1 MNWLK
6 NIKENSITFLIY
18 TILLMIVTNGVLDYY
33 YRITLEKHEAI
44 ANEVEDAKSNMT
56 YLLNALQNID
66 VGFRGYY
73 IVPKEQ
79 LLSPYKTAKEQ
90 LKENIRHIESI
101 MRNQGLVVDDFKP
114 VKDAFNDYIL
124 LIEKLIQWR
133 DEGRIADIEN
143 VVNDDPGRELW
154 LVYDGFNK
162 KFQPQQNEILAK
174 SEKEIS
180 SAILVSSLVRLS
192 MLIFGIPTLIIVAVR
207 LNRAQRKRKELFT
220 NLDESNK
227 RYLFNPKEGQDGD
240 RVEEQAIIKSLI
252 SNLQKAAEFIA
263 NIAKGNYEMQWAGL
277 NEKNKKDNEENLV
290 GELLKMRDQMV
301 KVRQEDQK
309 RMWVTEGI
317 SLFSEIV
324 RQHQDNMEMLSDTLT
339 SQIAKYLKANQ
350 VYLYF
355 VSDNDDNDELILELF
370 GCYAYDKKRY
380 VEKTIEIGQGLVG
393 QTYLEKS
400 TNYLTKI
407 PDNYV
412 TITSGLGEATPN
424 CLVIVPLKFND
435 AVEGILEIASF
446 KPFQQ
451 HEIDF
456 LERIGEIIASAIINI
471 RGAVKMKKMMEIMQV
486 QSEEMRAQEEE
497 MRQNMEELQ
506 ATQEEMSRKA
516 QEYQGLLVEKETL
529 IEQYAKEI
537 TALKEKKA
545 SAE

>member
-1 MNWLK
+1 MKWLK
-6 NIKENSITFLIY
+6 NIKENSIIFLIY
-18 TILLMIVTNGVLDYY
+18 AILLMIVTNGVLDYY
-33 YRITLEKHEAI
+33 YRKTLEKHEAT
-44 ANEVEDAKSNMT
+44 AKEVQDVKNHMT
-56 YLLNALQNID
+56 HLLNTLQNMD

-79 LLSPYKTAKEQ
+79 LLSPFIQAKGQ
-90 LKENIRHIESI
+90 LGENMKNIERI
-101 MRNQGLVVDDFKP
+101 MHAQGLPVEEFKP
-114 VKDAFNDYIL
+114 VKDAFHEYAL
-124 LIEKLIQWR
+124 LIDQLVQWR
-133 DEGRIADIEN
+133 DEERLSDIEN
-143 VVNDDPGRELW
+143 VINDDPGLDLW
-154 LVYDGFNK
+154 LVYDAFNQ
-162 KFQPQQNEILAK
+162 KFQAKQNEILAK
-174 SEKEIS
+174 SERIIS
-180 SAILVSSLVRLS
+180 RAMTISSLVRLS
-192 MLIFGIPTLIIVAVR
+192 MLVFGIPTLIIVAIR
-207 LNRAQRKRKELFT
+207 LNRAQRRRKELFIS
-220 NLDESNK
+220 LDESNK
-227 RYLFNPKEGQDGD
+227 KYLFNSKEEQDND
-240 RVEEQAIIKSLI
+240 KVEEHAIIKSLI
-252 SNLQKAAEFIA
+252 TNLQKAAEFISS
-263 NIAKGNYEMQWAGL
+263 IAKGDYEIQWEGL
-277 NEKNKKDNEENLV
+277 NEHNKKDNEDNVV

-301 KVRQEDQK
+301 NVRQEDQK
-309 RMWVTEGI
+309 RMWTTEGI

-355 VSDNDDNDELILELF
+355 VSDKEDEIVLELF

-407 PDNYV
+407 PANYV

-435 AVEGILEIASF
+435 VVEGILEIASF

-451 HEIDF
+451 YEIDF

-471 RGAVKMKKMMEIMQV
+471 RGAVKMKKMMETMQV

-516 QEYQGLLVEKETL
+516 QEYQGLLEEKESM
-529 IEQYAKEI
+529 IEKYVEEI
-537 TALKEKKA
+537 NSLKESKA
-545 SAE
+545 V

>member
-1 MNWLK
+1 MKWLK
-6 NIKENSITFLIY
+6 NIKENSIIFLIY
-18 TILLMIVTNGVLDYY
+18 AILLMIVTNGVLDYY
-33 YRITLEKHEAI
+33 YRKTLEKHEAT
-44 ANEVEDAKSNMT
+44 AKEVQDVKNHMT
-56 YLLNALQNID
+56 HLLNTLQNMD

-79 LLSPYKTAKEQ
+79 LLSPFIQAKGQ
-90 LKENIRHIESI
+90 LGENMKNIERI
-101 MRNQGLVVDDFKP
+101 MHAQGLPVEEFKP
-114 VKDAFNDYIL
+114 VKDAFHEYAL
-124 LIEKLIQWR
+124 LIDQLVQWR
-133 DEGRIADIEN
+133 DEERLSDIEN
-143 VVNDDPGRELW
+143 VINDDPGLDLW
-154 LVYDGFNK
+154 LVYDAFNQ
-162 KFQPQQNEILAK
+162 KFQAKQNEILAK
-174 SEKEIS
+174 SERIIS
-180 SAILVSSLVRLS
+180 RAMTISSLVRLS
-192 MLIFGIPTLIIVAVR
+192 MLVFGIPTLIIVAIR
-207 LNRAQRKRKELFT
+207 LNKAQRRRKELFIS
-220 NLDESNK
+220 LDESNK
-227 RYLFNPKEGQDGD
+227 KYLFNSNEDQDDD
-240 RVEEQAIIKSLI
+240 RVDEQEIIKSLI
-252 SNLQKAAEFIA
+252 ANLQKAAEFIS
-263 NIAKGNYEMQWAGL
+263 NIAKGNYEIQWAGL

-301 KVRQEDQK
+301 NVRQEDQK

-355 VSDNDDNDELILELF
+355 VSDEDEELVLELF

-380 VEKTIEIGQGLVG
+380 VEKTIAPGQGLVG

-407 PDNYV
+407 PPNYV
-412 TITSGLGEATPN
+412 NITSGLGEATPN

-435 AVEGILEIASF
+435 IVEGILEIASF

-451 HEIDF
+451 HEIEF

-471 RGAVKMKKMMEIMQV
+471 RGAVKMKKMMETMQV

-516 QEYQGLLVEKETL
+516 QEYQ
-529 IEQYAKEI
+529 
-537 TALKEKKA
+537 
-545 SAE
+545 

>member
-1 MNWLK
+1 MKWLK

-18 TILLMIVTNGVLDYY
+18 AILLMIVTNGVLDYY
-33 YRITLEKHEAI
+33 YRKTLEKHEAT
-44 ANEVEDAKSNMT
+44 AKEVQDVKNHMT
-56 YLLNALQNID
+56 HLLNTLQNMD

-79 LLSPYKTAKEQ
+79 LLSPFIQAKGQ
-90 LKENIRHIESI
+90 LGENMKNIERI
-101 MRNQGLVVDDFKP
+101 MHAQGLPVEEFKP
-114 VKDAFNDYIL
+114 VKDAFHEYAL
-124 LIEKLIQWR
+124 LIDQLVQWR
-133 DEGRIADIEN
+133 DEERLSDIEN
-143 VVNDDPGRELW
+143 VINDDPGLDLW
-154 LVYDGFNK
+154 LVYDAFNQ
-162 KFQPQQNEILAK
+162 KFQAKQNEILAK
-174 SEKEIS
+174 SERIIS
-180 SAILVSSLVRLS
+180 RAMTISSLVRLS
-192 MLIFGIPTLIIVAVR
+192 MLVFGIPTLIIVAIR
-207 LNRAQRKRKELFT
+207 LNRTQRRRKELFIS
-220 NLDESNK
+220 LDESNK
-227 RYLFNPKEGQDGD
+227 KYLFNSNEDQDDD
-240 RVEEQAIIKSLI
+240 RVDEQEIIKSLI
-252 SNLQKAAEFIA
+252 ANLQKAAEFIS
-263 NIAKGNYEMQWAGL
+263 NIAKGNYEIQWAGL

-301 KVRQEDQK
+301 NVRQEDQK

-355 VSDNDDNDELILELF
+355 VSDEDEELVLELF

-380 VEKTIEIGQGLVG
+380 VEKTIAPGQGLVG

-407 PDNYV
+407 PPNYV
-412 TITSGLGEATPN
+412 NITSGLGEATPN

-435 AVEGILEIASF
+435 IVEGILEIASF

-451 HEIDF
+451 HEIEF

-471 RGAVKMKKMMEIMQV
+471 RGAVKMKKMMETMQV

-516 QEYQGLLVEKETL
+516 QEYQGLLEEKESM
-529 IEQYAKEI
+529 IEKYVEEI
-537 TALKEKKA
+537 NSLKESKA
-545 SAE
+545 L

>member
-6 NIKENSITFLIY
+6 NIKENSIIFLIY
-18 TILLMIVTNGVLDYY
+18 AILLMIVTNGILDYY
-33 YRITLEKHEAI
+33 HRQTLAKHEAI
-44 ANEVEDAKSNMT
+44 AGEVEEAKNNMT

-79 LLSPYKTAKEQ
+79 LLSPYKGAKEQ
-90 LKENIRHIESI
+90 LKENFRNIERI
-101 MRNQGLVVDDFKP
+101 MSNQGLAVEEFKP
-114 VKDAFNDYIL
+114 VKDAYNNYIS
-124 LIEKLIQWR
+124 LIERLIEWR
-133 DEGRIADIEN
+133 DEGRMADIEN
-143 VVNDDPGRELW
+143 VINEDPGRDLW
-154 LVYDGFNK
+154 LIYDAFNK
-162 KFQPQQNEILAK
+162 KFQPKQNEILAE
-174 SEKEIS
+174 SETQISRAIMIS
-180 SAILVSSLVRLS
+180 SWVRLS
-192 MLIFGIPTLIIVAVR
+192 MLIFGIPTLVIVAIR
-207 LNRAQRKRKELFT
+207 LNRAQKRRKELFLS
-220 NLDESNK
+220 LDESNRK
-227 RYLFNPKEGQDGD
+227 YLFNSKEGQDND
-240 RVEEQAIIKSLI
+240 KVEEHTIIQSLI
-252 SNLQKAAEFIA
+252 TNLQKAAEFIS
-263 NIAKGNYEMQWAGL
+263 NIAKGNYEIQWEGL
-277 NEKNKKDNEENLV
+277 NENNKKENENNVV

-301 KVRQEDQK
+301 NVRQEDQK
-309 RMWVTEGI
+309 RMWTTEGI

-324 RQHQDNMEMLSDTLT
+324 RQHQDNMEVLSDTLT

-355 VSDNDDNDELILELF
+355 VSDEEDELVLELF

-380 VEKTIEIGQGLVG
+380 VEKTIEPGQGLVG

-407 PDNYV
+407 PANYV

-435 AVEGILEIASF
+435 IVEGILEIASF
-446 KPFQQ
+446 KPFEQY
-451 HEIDF
+451 EIEF

-471 RGAVKMKKMMEIMQV
+471 RGAVKMKKMMETMQV

-516 QEYQGLLVEKETL
+516 QEYQGLLEEKESM
-529 IEQYAKEI
+529 IEKYVEEI
-537 TALKEKKA
+537 NSLKESKTLQ
-545 SAE
+545 

>member
-1 MNWLK
+1 MKWLK
-6 NIKENSITFLIY
+6 NIKENSIIFLIY
-18 TILLMIVTNGVLDYY
+18 AILLMIVTNGVLDYY
-33 YRITLEKHEAI
+33 YRKTLEKHEAT
-44 ANEVEDAKSNMT
+44 AKEVQDVKNHMT
-56 YLLNALQNID
+56 HLLNTLQNMD

-79 LLSPYKTAKEQ
+79 LLSPFIQAKGQ
-90 LKENIRHIESI
+90 LGENMKNIERI
-101 MRNQGLVVDDFKP
+101 MHAQGLPVEEFKP
-114 VKDAFNDYIL
+114 VKDAFHEYAL
-124 LIEKLIQWR
+124 LIDQLVQWR
-133 DEGRIADIEN
+133 DEERLSDIEN
-143 VVNDDPGRELW
+143 VINDDPGLDLW
-154 LVYDGFNK
+154 LVYDAFNQ
-162 KFQPQQNEILAK
+162 KFQAKQNEILAK
-174 SEKEIS
+174 SERIIS
-180 SAILVSSLVRLS
+180 RAMTISSLVRLS
-192 MLIFGIPTLIIVAVR
+192 MLVFGIPTLIIVAIR
-207 LNRAQRKRKELFT
+207 LNRAQRRRKELFIS
-220 NLDESNK
+220 LDESNK
-227 RYLFNPKEGQDGD
+227 KYLFNSNEDQDDD
-240 RVEEQAIIKSLI
+240 RVDEQEIIKSLI
-252 SNLQKAAEFIA
+252 ANLQKAAEFIS
-263 NIAKGNYEMQWAGL
+263 NIAKGNYEIQWAGL

-301 KVRQEDQK
+301 NVRQEDQK

-355 VSDNDDNDELILELF
+355 VSDEDEELVLELF

-380 VEKTIEIGQGLVG
+380 VEKTIAPGQGLVG

-407 PDNYV
+407 PPNYV
-412 TITSGLGEATPN
+412 NITSGLGEATPN

-435 AVEGILEIASF
+435 IVEGILEIASF

-451 HEIDF
+451 HEIEF

-471 RGAVKMKKMMEIMQV
+471 RGAVKMKKMMETMQV

-516 QEYQGLLVEKETL
+516 QEYQGLLEEKESM
-529 IEQYAKEI
+529 IEKYVEEI
-537 TALKEKKA
+537 NSLKESKA
-545 SAE
+545 L

>member
-1 MNWLK
+1 MKWLK
-6 NIKENSITFLIY
+6 NIKENSIIFLIY
-18 TILLMIVTNGVLDYY
+18 AILLMIVTNGVLDYY
-33 YRITLEKHEAI
+33 YRKTLEKHEAT
-44 ANEVEDAKSNMT
+44 ANEVQDVKNHMT
-56 YLLNALQNID
+56 HLLNTLQNMD

-79 LLSPYKTAKEQ
+79 LLSPFIQAKGQ
-90 LKENIRHIESI
+90 LGENMKNIERI
-101 MRNQGLVVDDFKP
+101 MHAQGLPVEEFKP
-114 VKDAFNDYIL
+114 VKDAFHEYAL
-124 LIEKLIQWR
+124 LIDQLVQWR
-133 DEGRIADIEN
+133 DEERLSDIEN
-143 VVNDDPGRELW
+143 VINDDPGLDLW
-154 LVYDGFNK
+154 LVYDAFNQ
-162 KFQPQQNEILAK
+162 KFQAKQNEILAK
-174 SEKEIS
+174 SERIIS
-180 SAILVSSLVRLS
+180 RAMTISSLVRLS
-192 MLIFGIPTLIIVAVR
+192 MLVFGIPTLIIVAIR
-207 LNRAQRKRKELFT
+207 LNKAQRRRKELFIS
-220 NLDESNK
+220 LDESNK
-227 RYLFNPKEGQDGD
+227 KYLFNSNEDQDDD
-240 RVEEQAIIKSLI
+240 RVDEQEIIKSLI
-252 SNLQKAAEFIA
+252 ANLQKAAEFIS
-263 NIAKGNYEMQWAGL
+263 NIAKGNYEIQWAGL

-301 KVRQEDQK
+301 NVRQEDQK

-355 VSDNDDNDELILELF
+355 VSDEDEELVLELF

-380 VEKTIEIGQGLVG
+380 VEKTIAPGQGLVG

-407 PDNYV
+407 PPNYV
-412 TITSGLGEATPN
+412 NITSGLGEATPN

-435 AVEGILEIASF
+435 IVEGILEIASF

-451 HEIDF
+451 HEIEF

-471 RGAVKMKKMMEIMQV
+471 RGAVKMKKMMETMQV

-516 QEYQGLLVEKETL
+516 QEYQGLLEEKESM
-529 IEQYAKEI
+529 IEKYVEEI
-537 TALKEKKA
+537 NSLKESKA
-545 SAE
+545 L

>member
-6 NIKENSITFLIY
+6 NIKENSIVFLIY
-18 TILLMIVTNGVLDYY
+18 AILLMIITNGALDYY
-33 YRITLEKHEAI
+33 YRKTLEKHEAI
-44 ANEVEDAKSNMT
+44 AREVEDAKNNMT
-56 YLLNALQNID
+56 HLLNALQNID

-79 LLSPYKTAKEQ
+79 LLSPYKGAKDQ
-90 LKENIRHIESI
+90 LAQNIKNIESI
-101 MRNQGLVVDDFKP
+101 MKNQGLAVQDFKP

-124 LIEKLIQWR
+124 LIEQLIQWR
-133 DEGRIADIEN
+133 DEDRMADIESVIN
-143 VVNDDPGRELW
+143 EDPGRDLW
-154 LVYDGFNK
+154 LVYDKFNK
-162 KFQPQQNEILAK
+162 NFQPQQNEILAK
-174 SEKEIS
+174 SEKQIS
-180 SAILVSSLVRLS
+180 RAILISSLVRLS
-192 MLIFGIPTLIIVAVR
+192 MLIFGIPTLIIVAIR
-207 LNRAQRKRKELFT
+207 LNKSQKRRKELFID
-220 NLDESNK
+220 LDESNK
-227 RYLFNPKEGQDGD
+227 KYLFNPKEDQEDD
-240 RVEEQAIIKSLI
+240 KVEEQMVIKSLI
-252 SNLQKAAEFIA
+252 ANLQKAAEFIA
-263 NIAKGNYEMQWAGL
+263 SIAKGNYDIQWAGL

-290 GELLKMRDQMV
+290 GELLKMRDQMI

-324 RQHQDNMEMLSDTLT
+324 RQHQDNMELLSDTLT
-339 SQIAKYLKANQ
+339 SQIAKYLNANQ

-355 VSDNDDNDELILELF
+355 VSDKEDEVVLELF

-380 VEKTIEIGQGLVG
+380 IEKTIAPGQGLVG

-407 PDNYV
+407 PQDYV
-412 TITSGLGEATPN
+412 RITSGLGEATPN
-424 CLVIVPLKFND
+424 SLLIVPLKFND

-451 HEIDF
+451 HELDF

-471 RGAVKMKKMMEIMQV
+471 RGAVKMKKMMETMQV

-506 ATQEEMSRKA
+506 ATQEEMARKA

-537 TALKEKKA
+537 TSLKGKKA
-545 SAE
+545 SVKKV

>member
-1 MNWLK
+1 MKWLK
-6 NIKENSITFLIY
+6 NIKENSIIFLIY
-18 TILLMIVTNGVLDYY
+18 AILLMIVTNGVLDYY
-33 YRITLEKHEAI
+33 YRKTLEKHEAT
-44 ANEVEDAKSNMT
+44 AKEVQDVKNHMT
-56 YLLNALQNID
+56 HLLNTLQNMD

-79 LLSPYKTAKEQ
+79 LLSPFIQAKGQ
-90 LKENIRHIESI
+90 LGENMKNIERI
-101 MRNQGLVVDDFKP
+101 MHAQGLPVEEFKP
-114 VKDAFNDYIL
+114 VKDAFHEYAL
-124 LIEKLIQWR
+124 LIDQLVQWR
-133 DEGRIADIEN
+133 DEERLSDIEN
-143 VVNDDPGRELW
+143 VINDDPGLDLW
-154 LVYDGFNK
+154 LVYDAFNQ
-162 KFQPQQNEILAK
+162 KFQAKQNEILAK
-174 SEKEIS
+174 SERIIS
-180 SAILVSSLVRLS
+180 RAMTISSLVRLS
-192 MLIFGIPTLIIVAVR
+192 MLVFGIPTLIIVAIR
-207 LNRAQRKRKELFT
+207 LNKAQRRRKELFIS
-220 NLDESNK
+220 LDESNK
-227 RYLFNPKEGQDGD
+227 KYLFNSNEDQDDD
-240 RVEEQAIIKSLI
+240 RVDEQEIIKSLI
-252 SNLQKAAEFIA
+252 ANLQKAAEFIS
-263 NIAKGNYEMQWAGL
+263 NIAKGNYEIQWAGL

-301 KVRQEDQK
+301 NVRQEDQK

-355 VSDNDDNDELILELF
+355 VSDEDEELVLELF

-380 VEKTIEIGQGLVG
+380 VEKTIAPGQGLVG

-407 PDNYV
+407 PPNYV
-412 TITSGLGEATPN
+412 NITSGLGEATPN

-435 AVEGILEIASF
+435 IVEGILEIASF

-451 HEIDF
+451 HEIEF

-471 RGAVKMKKMMEIMQV
+471 RGAVKMKKMMETMQV

-516 QEYQGLLVEKETL
+516 QEYQGLLEEKESM
-529 IEQYAKEI
+529 IEKYVEEI
-537 TALKEKKA
+537 NSLKESKA
-545 SAE
+545 L

>member
-6 NIKENSITFLIY
+6 NIKENSIVFLIY
-18 TILLMIVTNGVLDYY
+18 AILLMIITNGALDYY
-33 YRITLEKHEAI
+33 QRKTLEKHEAV
-44 ANEVEDAKSNMT
+44 AREVEDIKGHMT
-56 YLLNALQNID
+56 FLLNALQNMDI
-66 VGFRGYY
+66 GFRGYY
-73 IVPKEQ
+73 IVPTPQ
-79 LLSPYKTAKEQ
+79 QLSPFIEAKGMLNERMI
-90 LKENIRHIESI
+90 LVERI
-101 MRNQGLVVDDFKP
+101 MANQGLVAENFRP
-114 VKDAFNDYIL
+114 VKNAFSEYVV
-124 LIEKLIQWR
+124 LIEKMVQWR
-133 DEGRIADIEN
+133 DEERFTDIEN
-143 VVNDDPGRELW
+143 VINDDPGLDLW
-154 LVYDGFNK
+154 LVYDAFNK
-162 KFQPQQNEILAK
+162 KLQAQENEILAT
-174 SEKEIS
+174 SEKEVS
-180 SAILVSSLVRLS
+180 RAILISSLVRLI
-192 MLIFGIPTLIIVAVR
+192 MLVFGIPTLIIVVIR
-207 LNRAQRKRKELFT
+207 LNQAQRNRKELFT
-220 NLDESNK
+220 NLDDSNK
-227 RYLFNPKEGQDGD
+227 KYLFNPKEDQEGD

-263 NIAKGNYEMQWAGL
+263 NIAKGNYEIQWAGL

>member
-1 MNWLK
+1 MKWLK
-6 NIKENSITFLIY
+6 NIKENSIIFLIY
-18 TILLMIVTNGVLDYY
+18 AILLMIVTNGVLDYY
-33 YRITLEKHEAI
+33 YRKTLEKHEAT
-44 ANEVEDAKSNMT
+44 ANEVQDVKNHMT
-56 YLLNALQNID
+56 HLLNTLQNMD

-79 LLSPYKTAKEQ
+79 LLSPFIQAKGQ
-90 LKENIRHIESI
+90 LGENMKNIERI
-101 MRNQGLVVDDFKP
+101 MHAQGLPVEEFKP
-114 VKDAFNDYIL
+114 VKDAFHEYAL
-124 LIEKLIQWR
+124 LIDQLVQWR
-133 DEGRIADIEN
+133 DEERLSDIEN
-143 VVNDDPGRELW
+143 VINDDPGLDLW
-154 LVYDGFNK
+154 LVYDAFNQ
-162 KFQPQQNEILAK
+162 KFQAKQNEILAK
-174 SEKEIS
+174 SERIIS
-180 SAILVSSLVRLS
+180 RAMTISSLVRLS
-192 MLIFGIPTLIIVAVR
+192 MLVFGIPTLIIVAIR
-207 LNRAQRKRKELFT
+207 LNKAQRRRKELFIS
-220 NLDESNK
+220 LDESNK
-227 RYLFNPKEGQDGD
+227 KYLFNSNEDQDDD
-240 RVEEQAIIKSLI
+240 RVDEQEIIKSLI
-252 SNLQKAAEFIA
+252 ANLQKAAEFIS
-263 NIAKGNYEMQWAGL
+263 NIAKGNYEIQWAGL

-301 KVRQEDQK
+301 NVRQEDQK

-355 VSDNDDNDELILELF
+355 VSDEDEELVLELF

-380 VEKTIEIGQGLVG
+380 VEKTIAPGQGLVG

-407 PDNYV
+407 PPNYV
-412 TITSGLGEATPN
+412 NITSGLGEATPN

-435 AVEGILEIASF
+435 IVEGILEIASF

-451 HEIDF
+451 HEIEF

-471 RGAVKMKKMMEIMQV
+471 RGAVKMKKMMETMQV

-516 QEYQGLLVEKETL
+516 QEYQGLLEEKESM
-529 IEQYAKEI
+529 IEKYVEEI
-537 TALKEKKA
+537 NSLKESKA
-545 SAE
+545 V

>member
-1 MNWLK
+1 MKWLK
-6 NIKENSITFLIY
+6 NIKENSIIFLIY
-18 TILLMIVTNGVLDYY
+18 AILLMIVTNGVLDYY
-33 YRITLEKHEAI
+33 YRKTLEKHEAT
-44 ANEVEDAKSNMT
+44 AKEVQDVKNHMT
-56 YLLNALQNID
+56 HLLNTLQNMD

-79 LLSPYKTAKEQ
+79 LLSPFIQAKGQ
-90 LKENIRHIESI
+90 LGENMKNIERI
-101 MRNQGLVVDDFKP
+101 MHAQGLPVEEFKP
-114 VKDAFNDYIL
+114 VKDAFYEYAL
-124 LIEKLIQWR
+124 LIDQLVQWR
-133 DEGRIADIEN
+133 DEERLSDIEN
-143 VVNDDPGRELW
+143 VINDDPGLDLW
-154 LVYDGFNK
+154 LVYDAFNQ
-162 KFQPQQNEILAK
+162 KFQAKQNEILAK
-174 SEKEIS
+174 SERIIS
-180 SAILVSSLVRLS
+180 RAMTISSLVRLS
-192 MLIFGIPTLIIVAVR
+192 MLVFGIPTLIIVAIR
-207 LNRAQRKRKELFT
+207 LNRAQRRRKELFIS
-220 NLDESNK
+220 LDESNK
-227 RYLFNPKEGQDGD
+227 KYLFNSNEDQDDD
-240 RVEEQAIIKSLI
+240 RVDEQEIIKSLI
-252 SNLQKAAEFIA
+252 ANLQKAAEFIS
-263 NIAKGNYEMQWAGL
+263 NIAKGNYEIQWAGL

-301 KVRQEDQK
+301 NVRQEDQK

-355 VSDNDDNDELILELF
+355 VSDEDEELVLELF

-380 VEKTIEIGQGLVG
+380 VEKTIAPGQGLVG

-407 PDNYV
+407 PPNYV
-412 TITSGLGEATPN
+412 NITSGLGEATPN

-435 AVEGILEIASF
+435 IVEGILEIASF

-451 HEIDF
+451 HEIEF

-471 RGAVKMKKMMEIMQV
+471 RGAVKMKKMMETMQV

-516 QEYQGLLVEKETL
+516 QEYQGLLEEKESM
-529 IEQYAKEI
+529 IEKYVEEI
-537 TALKEKKA
+537 NSLKESKA
-545 SAE
+545 L